1 MLLWTLGC
9 MYLFKLVFPFPLGI
23 YPGVELLDH
32 MVVPFSIYWETS
44 ILFSIVAA
52 PIYIHSNSIKKFP
65 FSPYPQQYLLFVFF
79 LMIAIL
85 TGVRWYLILDFD
97 LCFPGDQ
104 CCWASFH
111 VPVGHLHVLFEKC
124 MFRFSAHFLI
134 WLFIFLVSSCMNCLF
149 VLY

>member
-1 MLLWTLGC
+1 MLLFEYC
-9 MYLFKLVFPFPLGI
+9 MYLFKLVFLLFSDI
-23 YPGVELLDH
+23 YPGVELLAISD
-32 MVVPFSIYWETS
+32 FSF
-44 ILFSIVAA
+44 LR
-52 PIYIHSNSIKKFP
+52 NSPTVFHNSCTNLHFHQHCMRFP
-65 FSPYPQQYLLFVFF
+65 FSLYPCQYLLFVFF

-111 VPVGHLHVLFEKC
+111 VPVGHLHFLFEKC